1 MPEPTGIEGA
11 GPDAADVVVLASS
24 AAHAATISI
33 IECLTKI
40 ADHSRLNPFQE
51 QLPSS
56 NEMMQELRRCV
67 TSYAVALRELE
78 TPPEGAVVVLKR
90 MLTDTLKTSDPLRG
104 SITDAVV
111 PWVIEAYFPPTTGN

>member
-1 MPEPTGIEGA
+1 MAGA
-11 GPDAADVVVLASS
+11 AT
-24 AAHAATISI
+24 HAATVSI

-40 ADHSRLNPFQE
+40 AEHSRLNPFQE
-51 QLPSS
+51 HLPSS

-67 TSYAVALRELE
+67 TSYAIALRGLE

-90 MLTDTLKTSDPLRG
+90 MLADTLKASDPLRG

-111 PWVIEAYFPPTTGN
+111 PWVIDAYFPPTSKP